1 MSTPTKKFILKI
13 IGACLLNV
21 IFFGGLIWIVGSYD
35 DTTGSSNNT
44 PADIHQKLLP
54 QIAQELIDHHD
65 SSRVTGLT
73 PEIKA
78 LLEKHSAEDVT
89 FTIGAS
95 DLHGETGISFYTK
108 QDHKRF
114 LALGLDLNAKE
125 DGYILSGVS
134 QIDPQ

>member
-1 MSTPTKKFILKI
+1 MPAFTRKSFLKI
-13 IGACLLNV
+13 FLAGILVCVVFICFLWLL
-21 IFFGGLIWIVGSYD
+21 GSTD
-35 DTTGSSNNT
+35 ET
-44 PADIHQKLLP
+44 PNDIHQKLVP

-65 SSRVTGLT
+65 SSRVAGLT

-78 LLEKHSAEDVT
+78 ALEKYPAEDVT